1 MVYSFSYMP
10 QTTLLKVSEVAQVL
24 KLNILTVYQY
34 SRQEKLSA
42 VKIGRNYRIEEKDLR
57 GFIEQHKVKSK

>member
-1 MVYSFSYMP
+1 MS

-34 SRQEKLSA
+34 IRQEKLSA
-42 VKIGRNYRIEEKDLR
+42 VKIGRNYRIEERDLER
-57 GFIEQHKVKSK
+57 FIEEHKVKSK

>member
-1 MVYSFSYMP
+1 MP

-34 SRQEKLSA
+34 IRQEKLSA
-42 VKIGRNYRIEEKDLR
+42 VKFGRNYRVEEKDLEK
-57 GFIEQHKVKSK
+57 FIEKHKVRNK

>member
-1 MVYSFSYMP
+1 MS

-34 SRQEKLSA
+34 IRQEKLSA
-42 VKIGRNYRIEEKDLR
+42 VKIGRNYRIEERDLR
-57 GFIEQHKVKSK
+57 RFIEEHKVKSK

>member
-1 MVYSFSYMP
+1 MS

-34 SRQEKLSA
+34 IRQEKLSA
-42 VKIGRNYRIEEKDLR
+42 VKFGRSYRIEEEDLEK
-57 GFIEQHKVKSK
+57 FIKEHKVKNE